1 VRIPLA
7 FAAVVLGAC
16 SAAPAP
22 TPAPTPAPASAP
34 PVATTPAPAS
44 TAGAAPTAAAPQ
56 EVPRFLSLES
66 DPEKE
71 YPLRAVLRRN
81 GPAYEERGGPVANDA
96 DGRSMRLVVPVLDPD
111 EGNATPQ
118 PRVLCDELRARIALY
133 LTTES
138 LATVAL
144 GGALLVPAPPLPASI
159 TPQTPGVHFQ
169 PGAELLPLGPASPDG
184 TRKVRYN
191 ALLLRAEGIVEA
203 AKTGYVYRPADEPVD
218 DRYDAELPRGAR
230 FLDAPNGA
238 LIATLSP
245 YPNPLQKHVARTL
258 GPQKA
263 GFVLL
268 ALAQDAAV
276 LVGWVAQK
284 DVVKLPKL
292 QGGGGGGFGFGSGSG
307 TPSSPVKLPR
317 GTLLLSE
324 GKREPIGVV
333 TQEHQAECTL
343 GCDGQA
349 PKVKTRA
356 CGSAVR
362 VWAKRPEEPR

>member
-1 VRIPLA
+1 VRIPFA
-7 FAAVVLGAC
+7 FAAIALGAC
-16 SAAPAP
+16 NAVPAP
-22 TPAPTPAPASAP
+22 TPAPTSAP
-34 PVATTPAPAS
+34 PVAISPAPVAVTTAS
-44 TAGAAPTAAAPQ
+44 AAPIAAAPQ
-56 EVPRFLSLES
+56 ELPRFLSLGD

-71 YPLRAVLRRN
+71 YPWRAVLRRN

-96 DGRSMRLVVPVLDPD
+96 DGRSMRRVVPVLDPD

-118 PRVLCDELRARIALY
+118 PRVLCDETRARIALY
-133 LTTES
+133 LTPES

-169 PGAELLPLGPASPDG
+169 PGAELTPLGPASPDG
-184 TRKVRYN
+184 TRKVRYD

-203 AKTGYVYRPADEPVD
+203 AKTGYVYRPADEPID

-230 FLDAPNGA
+230 FLDAPNRA

-245 YPNPLQKHVARTL
+245 YPNPHQRHVARTL

-263 GFVLL
+263 GFALL
-268 ALAQDAAV
+268 ALAQDDAV

-292 QGGGGGGFGFGSGSG
+292 TGGGGGFGFGSGSG
-307 TPSSPVKLPR
+307 RPRSPVKLPS

-333 TQEHQAECTL
+333 TQELEAECVE

-356 CGSAVR
+356 CGSEVR